1 MANIVVR
8 EYNAESGAL
17 LGNLSTLNY
26 GRITSGTTSSV
37 KVIDV
42 VFSDV
47 TVVGNIKLGLI
58 SSAGI
63 TVNTNPGAIYPD
75 QSSING
81 HFGIEHGPLFDDTKA
96 SGGLKKFFAGI
107 NTTVTSDNS
116 NNVLIGNR
124 DDVTSDY
131 IYLSI
136 QIGAGYVGAGNG
148 AYKLFFD
155 FS

>member
-1 MANIVVR
+1 MANIIVR

-17 LGNLSTLNY
+17 LGNLSTLNF

-47 TVVGNIKLGLI
+47 TAVGNIKLGLI

-63 TVNTNPGAIYPD
+63 TVNTNPGAINPD
-75 QSSING
+75 QSSTNG
-81 HFGIEHGPLFDDTKA
+81 HFGIEHTPLFDETKA
-96 SGGLKKFFAGI
+96 SSGLKAFFAGI
-107 NTTVTSDNS
+107 NTTITSDNS
-116 NNVLIGNR
+116 NNVIIYNR
-124 DDVTSDY
+124 NATTSDY

-136 QIGAGYVGAGNG
+136 QIGAGYIGSGNG